1 MQNKLGNKL
10 EGAAM
15 LGWNI
20 AFMIVTILA
29 AALVITG
36 MALSF
41 IGPLHVLLFAAV
53 ATAIFA
59 PTFTQRQQR
68 A

>member
-1 MQNKLGNKL
+1 
-10 EGAAM
+10 M